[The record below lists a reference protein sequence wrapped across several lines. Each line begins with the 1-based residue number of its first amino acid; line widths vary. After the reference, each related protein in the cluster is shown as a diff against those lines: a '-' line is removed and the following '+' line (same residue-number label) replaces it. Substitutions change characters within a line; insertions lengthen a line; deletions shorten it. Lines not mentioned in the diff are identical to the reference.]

1 MWLLPS
7 IALTIMHS
15 MGLTLIRTISRP
27 PSTPTSLGSAKK
39 SSRGFQ
45 ERTLSGHQGWAR
57 GVAHSVVVERIF
69 TAYQNHQ
76 AVQFDDGPD
85 NVALQ
90 NARDMI
96 DLVARNNNLTR

>member
-1 MWLLPS
+1 VAAALHRINNNAFYGFNTDQDDIKATLYPN
-7 IALTIMHS
+7 IAWICKEILQRFS
-15 MGLTLIRTISRP
+15 GENTLRTY
-27 PSTPTSLGSAKK
+27 
-39 SSRGFQ
+39 
-45 ERTLSGHQGWAR
+45 QGWAR